1 MIRFGPSGNAREFY
15 EQGKKNSEEAP
26 EWLARRGLNAYE
38 YSFGRGIN
46 ISDKKA
52 NAIRDAAAAYDV
64 EVSVHA
70 PYYINFSN
78 PDDAMAEKS
87 YDYVLR
93 SCAKLAEMGGRTRGF
108 SSRSS
113 GKGGQKGRV
122 CTLPRQDKNPS

>member
-70 PYYINFSN
+70 PYYINFSRRRHGR
-78 PDDAMAEKS
+78 KI
-87 YDYVLR
+87 LR
-93 SCAKLAEMGGRTRGF
+93 LRFALVR
-108 SSRSS
+108 
-113 GKGGQKGRV
+113 
-122 CTLPRQDKNPS
+122 

>member
-93 SCAKLAEMGGRTRGF
+93 SCAKLAEMGGAVSYTHLRA
-108 SSRSS
+108 
-113 GKGGQKGRV
+113 
-122 CTLPRQDKNPS
+122 PRH

>member
-52 NAIRDAAAAYDV
+52 T
-64 EVSVHA
+64 
-70 PYYINFSN
+70 P
-78 PDDAMAEKS
+78 
-87 YDYVLR
+87 
-93 SCAKLAEMGGRTRGF
+93 
-108 SSRSS
+108 
-113 GKGGQKGRV
+113 
-122 CTLPRQDKNPS
+122 